1 MQCERE
7 RLLVGRASWGLRLPL
22 LLHTQGIEMQLAM
35 GNSHKTGESEEGKAS
50 PEFSE
55 SGLEPR
61 IHVRPFLL
69 FPVVSTL
76 WVCCLIA
83 CQPAGFLVLNSSEN
97 SGV

>member
-1 MQCERE
+1 MQCGRE
-7 RLLVGRASWGLRLPL
+7 HLLVEGASWGLRRPL

-55 SGLEPR
+55 PGLEPR

-69 FPVVSTL
+69 FPVVSASRLPSTS
-76 WVCCLIA
+76 
-83 CQPAGFLVLNSSEN
+83 QQ
-97 SGV
+97 